1 MSKLLTLI
9 SLLSLSLTPQTAQ
22 AADCEIKTCVEVYV
36 QNGRIVIE
44 ARKGKGPTS
53 SSTSIPVPTA
63 TAKTTTKPTPKP
75 TMKPTPKPS
84 KSSISAG
91 GNRTSKKPS
100 VTRPTKRAKT
110 TKSAAPGT
118 SLTDKLIESIP
129 TAGISYQPS
138 YSPLINTPVYLW
150 SDVPTVLTKR
160 VKILDEVVDI
170 KLKPLFVW
178 HYGDGVFYTTRDVGA
193 PFPNGKIKHTYAKP
207 GHYLIELVTS
217 WIGEFTIAGVS
228 SPIPSEIVTLSVLP
242 ITVVAAPVRFMN

>member
-9 SLLSLSLTPQTAQ
+9 SLLSLSLIPQTAQ

-53 SSTSIPVPTA
+53 STTSIPVPTS
-63 TAKTTTKPTPKP
+63 TAKPTPKR
-75 TMKPTPKPS
+75 TMTPTPKPS
-84 KSSISAG
+84 KSSITAG

-100 VTRPTKRAKT
+100 VTRPTKRAK
-110 TKSAAPGT
+110 SAESSAPGT

-228 SPIPSEIVTLSVLP
+228 SPIPSEIVTLSALP

>member
-1 MSKLLTLI
+1 MLKLLTLI
-9 SLLSLSLTPQTAQ
+9 SLLSLSLIPQTAQ

-53 SSTSIPVPTA
+53 STTSIPVPTS
-63 TAKTTTKPTPKP
+63 TAKPTPKR
-75 TMKPTPKPS
+75 TMTPTPKPS
-84 KSSISAG
+84 KSSITAG

-100 VTRPTKRAKT
+100 VTRPTKRAKLAE
-110 TKSAAPGT
+110 SSAPGT

-228 SPIPSEIVTLSVLP
+228 SPIPSEIVTLSALP

>member
-1 MSKLLTLI
+1 MSKLLTL
-9 SLLSLSLTPQTAQ
+9 LLLLTASLSPQMAH
-22 AADCEIKTCVEVYV
+22 AADCESKTCVEVYV

-44 ARKGKGPTS
+44 ARRGKGPTATA
-53 SSTSIPVPTA
+53 TSIPLPTA
-63 TAKTTTKPTPKP
+63 KPTLKPTKKPTPRP
-75 TMKPTPKPS
+75 T
-84 KSSISAG
+84 KSAINAG
-91 GNRTSKKPS
+91 GGRSTKKPS
-100 VTRPTKRAKT
+100 VTRPTKRAKRT
-110 TKSAAPGT
+110 QSSAPGT

-129 TAGISYQPS
+129 TAGIAYQPS

-170 KLKPLFVW
+170 KLKPLFIW

-193 PFPNGKIKHTYAKP
+193 PFPHGKIKHTYAKP

-228 SPIPSEIVTLSVLP
+228 SPIPSEIVTLSTLP